1 MIEARD
7 ITFKYGRQLIL
18 KKINIS
24 FDKGLHLIK
33 GPNGSG
39 KTTLC
44 KVLSGLLRPFKGE
57 VYIDGVD
64 IYREGNRDILSKIIY
79 VHDKPIILN
88 RSVYENIIFGAEIKN
103 LDVSDIQYLINRFRL
118 ENILD
123 INALELSAG
132 YKQLISILRAL
143 TVKPRYL
150 ILDEPFSGL
159 DDEYREEVIDY
170 IIRYSNKNTVLIA
183 THTPYLDREAS
194 TITYLNNGEIKK
206 RVYRELNN

>member
-64 IYREGNRDILSKIIY
+64 IYREGNRDILSNIIY

-118 ENILD
+118 ENILN